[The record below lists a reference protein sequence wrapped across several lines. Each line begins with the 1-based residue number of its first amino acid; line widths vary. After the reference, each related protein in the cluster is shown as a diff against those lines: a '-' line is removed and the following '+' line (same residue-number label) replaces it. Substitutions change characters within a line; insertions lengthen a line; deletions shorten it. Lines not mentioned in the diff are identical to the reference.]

1 MGSVSLVPCGEA
13 ISVTAGG
20 IHSTAKPGHSK
31 ITRSK
36 NMKSIF
42 SSILTNNISEICF
55 IAVRSFQL

>member
-36 NMKSIF
+36 NMKRV
-42 SSILTNNISEICF
+42 SSILASNISEICF
-55 IAVRSFQL
+55 SAVRSFQL